1 MGCLSK
7 ETIQYKAAYKK
18 GTVWY
23 VPFFFAVKD
32 RDYLGK

>member
-23 VPFFFAVKD
+23 VPFFAVKD